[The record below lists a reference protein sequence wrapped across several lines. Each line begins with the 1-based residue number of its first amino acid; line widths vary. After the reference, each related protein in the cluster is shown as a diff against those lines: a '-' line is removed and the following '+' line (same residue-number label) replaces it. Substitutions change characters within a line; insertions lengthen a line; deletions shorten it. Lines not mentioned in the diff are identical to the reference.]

1 MGSLMAQPAASCSFR
16 EPPVNNQPIEHQRHL
31 VMKLASLFFQFTA
44 VLTAS
49 LLLSSVAA
57 IGAPAQ
63 PITDVGVDVTFDFDG
78 DGERDAT
85 YEHQGMPNGGDTS
98 YYTVVFFLRPLS
110 QLRLVQASKQQID
123 YRIGEQVSAASPAH
137 VNLGGGNSVGLLAY
151 DADSRFGPWIYYDT
165 TVGSKNM
172 FFTNKTEVLVGFRLT
187 SLETGSKHHGW
198 IRFTRP
204 DSHFTSPF
212 AVAGYDWNPLP
223 NEPIGAGQPPVIPV
237 QSAFTSEGQ
246 LRLQWPTEVAS
257 WVLESSPTLGPD
269 AVWEPVP
276 DVVGTE
282 HLLTPPETDRF
293 YRLRRA

>member
-1 MGSLMAQPAASCSFR
+1 MKVIQVSIPPGTGGGSPAAVLLGWAFC
-16 EPPVNNQPIEHQRHL
+16 
-31 VMKLASLFFQFTA
+31 
-44 VLTAS
+44 LTAW

-63 PITDVGVDVTFDFDG
+63 PITDVGVDLTFDFDN

-85 YEHQGMPNGGDTS
+85 YEHQGMPNGVDTN
-98 YYTVVFFLRPLS
+98 YYTVVFFLRPSS
-110 QLRLVQASKQQID
+110 QLRLVNASNQQID
-123 YRIGEQVSAASPAH
+123 FRIGEQVSAISLLH
-137 VNLGGGNSVGLLAY
+137 LNSGSGNDITLLGYGAEYMFRQREWIFY
-151 DADSRFGPWIYYDT
+151 DI
-165 TVGSKNM
+165 TVGRKNM

-187 SLETGSKHHGW
+187 SLEAGTKHHGW

-204 DSHFTSPF
+204 DSQFTTPF

-237 QSAFTSEGQ
+237 QSAITAEGQ
-246 LRLQWPTEVAS
+246 LRLQWPAEVAS

-269 AVWEPVP
+269 AAWEPVP

-282 HLLTPPETDRF
+282 HLLAPPETDRF
-293 YRLRRA
+293 YRLRSP